1 MESFDSENSERP
13 GQAKSI
19 AETLLNLMPHIL
31 VLIEP
36 DGTILSANDA
46 ACAHLNGSAAAI
58 VGKRIYDLLP
68 SHVAACFRRTA
79 ERALGSGQTQAIEN
93 GNPDVWSHGRIHPV
107 RDEQCNVVRLAVLV
121 EDTGKRKRD
130 ERNLRFLSM
139 ITEEVTDA
147 VIATDLNFRI
157 TYTNRAVRGLYGYS
171 REELLGKS
179 PGMLNAETT
188 AEQIQ
193 SDIYETVSSGRT
205 WTGEALNRRKDGS
218 TFLCEMSIYPLR
230 DANGEIFAYSSVQR
244 DITERK
250 EAQEKL
256 QASHRVTMSQLA
268 ELESIYENT
277 PVGLSFVDTDLR
289 YLRINKRLAHMNG
302 KSVAEHI
309 GRKVSEVIPDIDDVV
324 SGVYRQV
331 IESGVPVL
339 NMNIDGITDA
349 DPENRHYWLASF
361 LPMKSQSGSVQGV
374 IAVVE
379 DITVLKNAE
388 EQLRI
393 AKGEAEAANI
403 AKSQFL
409 AQMSHEIR
417 TPMSVIMNF
426 ADIMRMGELTE
437 EQKSHI
443 ELVEKAGKSLMRII
457 EDIRD
462 FSRIEAG
469 KLTLV
474 AADHSFDSMLN
485 DVESMMRPFADE
497 KGLEFAVV
505 CDDSLPSTVHT
516 DSDRVQQC
524 LLNLIGN
531 AIRFTEKGHVHL
543 KVSACDNNGKDSV
556 RFDVEDTGIGIA
568 ADKLDG
574 IFVPFAQVD
583 AGLTR
588 KYAGT
593 GLGLTITKQLAQLL
607 GGDITVTSEI
617 DRGSVFSL
625 IIPAGMETLDADE
638 LADKSASESRAR
650 ETIKYSGKVLLV
662 EDYAGIRALLGELI
676 ERFGLEVT
684 QAREGE
690 EALDIALAESFDLI
704 FMDIQ
709 MPVMD
714 GYTAA
719 GRLREKGITTPIV
732 ALTALALESSRE
744 ECIEAGCDDYL
755 PKPVD
760 KEELRRILSRY
771 LPFGQISD

>member
-1 MESFDSENSERP
+1 
-13 GQAKSI
+13 
-19 AETLLNLMPHIL
+19 
-31 VLIEP
+31 
-36 DGTILSANDA
+36 
-46 ACAHLNGSAAAI
+46 
-58 VGKRIYDLLP
+58 
-68 SHVAACFRRTA
+68 
-79 ERALGSGQTQAIEN
+79 
-93 GNPDVWSHGRIHPV
+93 
-107 RDEQCNVVRLAVLV
+107 
-121 EDTGKRKRD
+121 
-130 ERNLRFLSM
+130 M

-157 TYTNRAVRGLYGYS
+157 TYTNRAVRELYGYS
-171 REELLGKS
+171 IEELLGKS
-179 PGMLNAETT
+179 PGMLNAEAT

-193 SDIYETVSSGRT
+193 SDIYETVASGRT

-230 DANGEIFAYSSVQR
+230 DVNGDIFAYSSVQR

-289 YLRINKRLAHMNG
+289 YLRINKRLARMNG

-309 GRKVSEVIPDIDDVV
+309 GRKVGEMIPDIDDVV

-361 LPMKSQSGSVQGV
+361 LPMKSESGSVQGV

-426 ADIMRMGELTE
+426 ADIMRMGELTD

-462 FSRIEAG
+462 FSKIEAG
-469 KLTLV
+469 KLTL
-474 AADHSFDSMLN
+474 APARHSLGGMLD
-485 DVESMMRPFADE
+485 DVESMMRPFANE
-497 KGLEFAVV
+497 KNLRFEVIRDAG
-505 CDDSLPSTVHT
+505 LPSMVHT

-543 KVSACDNNGKDSV
+543 KAAMETRDEGPFVRLDVKDS
-556 RFDVEDTGIGIA
+556 GIGIP

-574 IFVPFAQVD
+574 IFAPFAQVD
-583 AGLTR
+583 ACLTR
-588 KYAGT
+588 KYTGT

-607 GGDITVTSEI
+607 GGDIGVKSEI
-617 DRGSVFSL
+617 GKGSVFSL
-625 IIPAGMETLDADE
+625 MIPAGSQSLDLDE
-638 LADKSASESRAR
+638 LADGSAFKSEA
-650 ETIKYSGKVLLV
+650 TDTVKFSGKVLLV
-662 EDYAGIRALLGELI
+662 EDYAGIRALLGELL

-719 GRLREKGITTPIV
+719 GKLREKGITTPII
-732 ALTALALESSRE
+732 ALTAHALESSRE
-744 ECIEAGCDDYL
+744 ECIEAGCDDYM

-771 LPFGQISD
+771 LPSGQISD